1 MKKDDYMRYL
11 RDILGETLDS
21 ELTAKEIVD
30 AFKEELTELVEY
42 HTLKVNKAKEMLDEL
57 YGNNV
62 DDLLDLGLYT
72 PDESAFSSLTFSA
85 FGAADEVKNDSV
97 LDELDFT
104 KAVNKLS
111 FDTPKT
117 FNYNDEINPWDY

>member
-1 MKKDDYMRYL
+1 MKKDDYLRYL

-21 ELTAKEIVD
+21 ELTVKEIVD

-117 FNYNDEINPWDY
+117 INYNDEINPWDY